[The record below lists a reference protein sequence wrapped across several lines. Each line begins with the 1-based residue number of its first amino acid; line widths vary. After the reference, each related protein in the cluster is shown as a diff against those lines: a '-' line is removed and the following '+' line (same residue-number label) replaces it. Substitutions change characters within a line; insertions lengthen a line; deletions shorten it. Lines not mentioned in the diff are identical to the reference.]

1 MRKYRFNGV
10 VIGVRSRMAHIG
22 NYLGSFTRKENDMKF
37 VSWLVNRL
45 KEPSTYAGFAGL
57 ALAFGLSDA
66 QWTAIST
73 AVAGLAGVAAVFLS
87 EAPAAPSE

>member
-1 MRKYRFNGV
+1 MN
-10 VIGVRSRMAHIG
+10 
-22 NYLGSFTRKENDMKF
+22 F
-37 VSWLVNRL
+37 VSWLLNRL

-66 QWTAIST
+66 EWTAVSA

-87 EAPAAPSE
+87 EAPKDVAEQ

>member
-1 MRKYRFNGV
+1 MN
-10 VIGVRSRMAHIG
+10 
-22 NYLGSFTRKENDMKF
+22 L

-66 QWTAIST
+66 EWAAVST

-87 EAPAAPSE
+87 ETPAPNA

>member
-1 MRKYRFNGV
+1 MN
-10 VIGVRSRMAHIG
+10 
-22 NYLGSFTRKENDMKF
+22 L

-66 QWTAIST
+66 EWAAVST
-73 AVAGLAGVAAVFLS
+73 VVASLAGVIAMFLS
-87 EAPAAPSE
+87 ETPAPDA